1 MEKKNLK
8 ANDFNMDEE
17 IKKVQT
23 EYLNEIKAENGI
35 IDLEDI
41 TVPTNEE
48 NLDKIT
54 SEKNEIE
61 LERLKNLN
69 KIKKGD
75 RINYF
80 MIDNDNRLREVSFK
94 FPSTKIIIGLSEYG
108 VSNDGRLFLDLTKSI
123 EVLEKNKLFTTKF
136 DMDDFCQEELE
147 GFGGFLISI
156 LRNPR
161 KFIQDL
167 LNK

>member
-1 MEKKNLK
+1 
-8 ANDFNMDEE
+8 MDEE

>member
-48 NLDKIT
+48 NLDKIA

-69 KIKKGD
+69 KIKKA
-75 RINYF
+75 
-80 MIDNDNRLREVSFK
+80 
-94 FPSTKIIIGLSEYG
+94 KIIG
-108 VSNDGRLFLDLTKSI
+108 
-123 EVLEKNKLFTTKF
+123 NKIF
-136 DMDDFCQEELE
+136 
-147 GFGGFLISI
+147 GFIVY
-156 LRNPR
+156 
-161 KFIQDL
+161 
-167 LNK
+167 

>member
-48 NLDKIT
+48 NLDKIA

-123 EVLEKNKLFTTKF
+123 EALEKNKLFTTKF

>member
-48 NLDKIT
+48 NLDKIA